1 MKARI
6 TIRQS
11 KVANCYTLLN
21 GKTFAV
27 VHANDIKD
35 GLIQRVEKLKSY
47 NCDFSADQLLKCIR
61 LN

>member
-11 KVANCYTLLN
+11 NTTSCYTLLN

-35 GLIQRVEKLKSY
+35 GLMARVEKLKSY

>member
-11 KVANCYTLLN
+11 KTTNCYTLLN
-21 GKTFAV
+21 GKDWAV
-27 VHANDIKD
+27 VHAADIKK
-35 GLIQRVEKLKSY
+35 GLIEYVERLKSY
-47 NCDFSADQLLKCIR
+47 NCDFSANKILKCIR

>member
-11 KVANCYTLLN
+11 NTTNCYTLLN
-21 GKTFAV
+21 GKDWAV
-27 VHANDIKD
+27 VHALDIKH
-35 GLIQRVEKLKSY
+35 GLMNHVEKLKSY
-47 NCDFSADQLLKCIR
+47 NCDFSANQLLKCIR

>member
-11 KVANCYTLLN
+11 KTSCYVLLN
-21 GKTFAV
+21 GKTSAI
-27 VHANDIKD
+27 VHPNDIKN
-35 GLIQRVEKLKSY
+35 GLMERVEKLKSY
-47 NCDFSADQLLKCIR
+47 NCDFSANQLLKCIR